1 MPEECLG
8 FPSALVCCCELKR
21 GSRKHYSIIPPLCL
35 SQFSFNQSYH
45 PFCCRKCFLA
55 CILHG
60 AGLLHLLC
68 SCLFFVFLFL
78 FISNHNLSELNERY
92 EYRIPQNARRARRK
106 SKGVGSLLERGGERR
121 CGKAE
126 RARGNETI
134 PYHLGVGSI
143 ISIGWFKKGHGSGS
157 KV

>member
-1 MPEECLG
+1 VLG
-8 FPSALVCCCELKR
+8 FFIGTGVLLRVEEGVTKALFYNPS
-21 GSRKHYSIIPPLCL
+21 P
-35 SQFSFNQSYH
+35 
-45 PFCCRKCFLA
+45 
-55 CILHG
+55 
-60 AGLLHLLC
+60 
-68 SCLFFVFLFL
+68 FVFLKFPLTNHIILFVVGNVFWLAYCMALGFFIFYVPVFSFL
-78 FISNHNLSELNERY
+78 FLFPFISNHNLSELNERY
-92 EYRIPQNARRARRK
+92 EHRIPQNARRARRK

>member
-1 MPEECLG
+1 
-8 FPSALVCCCELKR
+8 LKR
-21 GSRKHYSIIPPLCL
+21 GFVDEREGKHYSII
-35 SQFSFNQSYH
+35 STTH
-45 PFCCRKCFLA
+45 PFLSNFPLTNHIILFVVGNVFLA

-126 RARGNETI
+126 RERDRERGNETI